1 MWLFSNATAVWQ
13 PKRIAHL
20 HANLPACKSACWLN
34 QIGQIDN
41 RQNRLY
47 VVKLVMPDCQLHIFL
62 PVALH
67 MTSQRVRPWQHNQIF
82 PFLPVLWHTGGQGP
96 EHPAAQDAPAAQE
109 PAGQCPAR
117 PAWSQQQQPA
127 SAQAGHAAS
136 WQQCRWHAGTGWA
149 HDSRRQLPTHITHG
163 LTRCWAVSRYLQPGS
178 HHQVVSPLPSLC
190 MMPSFATA
198 VKSKSPLSSLF
209 WSDSRFQLRGDLGSM
224 RLSAVAWVK
233 PCNTPRRA
241 PGRQFGTTKC
251 SSWFGSQWMIHFKY
265 WKNYD
270 SLKYVAEILQSCLVI
285 EQVWKIWNF

>member
-1 MWLFSNATAVWQ
+1 MPPLADGLSKLPKLVWQ

-47 VVKLVMPDCQLHIFL
+47 VVNLVMPDCHLHIFL
-62 PVALH
+62 PAALH
-67 MTSQRVRPWQHNQIF
+67 MTSQRVRPWQHNKIF

-96 EHPAAQDAPAAQE
+96 EHPPVEASVHASTVD
-109 PAGQCPAR
+109 QC
-117 PAWSQQQQPA
+117 
-127 SAQAGHAAS
+127 
-136 WQQCRWHAGTGWA
+136 
-149 HDSRRQLPTHITHG
+149 
-163 LTRCWAVSRYLQPGS
+163 LQPGS

-209 WSDSRFQLRGDLGSM
+209 WSDSRFQLRGDLGSI
-224 RLSAVAWVK
+224 RLSAIAWVK

-265 WKNYD
+265 WKNSD